1 MAIQTKT
8 LAVLRDE
15 IKKESRVKG
24 SDNLDSFITT
34 LINELLLDFVEK
46 ARYFELLLRDQPI
59 TLVDETGEYDLP
71 NDFHKLRAV
80 RYTIGYGIPYPI
92 YPRGSFVGVP
102 TPGNPRFYEVAGSS
116 LIISPTDNIRD
127 ADTLVLDYYKYPT
140 ELTVDGDIF
149 PIPRLIAPLKLKA
162 IQRVVIYNRE
172 LAVAS
177 VIRGE
182 AVEQIAGS
190 AVPKG
195 QE

>member
-8 LAVLRDE
+8 LAVLREE

-24 SDNLDSFITT
+24 SDNLDAYVVS

-59 TLVDETGEYDLP
+59 TLIDITGTYNLP
-71 NDFHKLRAV
+71 TDFHKMRAV
-80 RYTIGYGIPYPI
+80 RYTIGSGQPYTI
-92 YPRGSFVGVP
+92 YPRGAYLSVP
-102 TPGNPRFYEVAGSS
+102 TPGNPRYYEAAGTS
-116 LIISPTDNIRD
+116 LVISPEDNIRD
-127 ADTLVLDYYKYPT
+127 VDTLVLDYYKYPA

-172 LAVAS
+172 LGVAAALK
-177 VIRGE
+177 GE
-182 AVEQIAGS
+182 ADEQTAKS
-190 AVPKG
+190 SVPLGK
-195 QE
+195 E

>member
-8 LAVLRDE
+8 LAVLLDE

-46 ARYFELLLRDQPI
+46 ARYFEMLLRDQPV
-59 TLVDETGEYDLP
+59 TLVDETGIYNLP
-71 NDFHKLRAV
+71 SDFHKLRAV
-80 RYTIGYGIPYPI
+80 RYTISSGQPYPI
-92 YPRGSFVGVP
+92 YPRGVYTSVP
-102 TPGNPRFYEVAGSS
+102 TPGNPRFYELAGTS

-127 ADTLVLDYYKYPT
+127 TDTLVLDYYKYPS
-140 ELTVDGDIF
+140 ELVDPGDIF

-177 VIRGE
+177 AIRGE
-182 AVEQIAGS
+182 AIEQTAGS
-190 AVPKG
+190 AVPEGK
-195 QE
+195 E